1 MSKVKY
7 IGRFASFA
15 LALSVAAVHPALA
28 DTIYNATGGA
38 PNGGDPLNPTTG
50 AGPVLADRFV
60 SPFSGTLGSITLNLR
75 LTPGT
80 TAAQGFTVDLFS
92 DAGATGPGAVLFQV
106 ATVLDSSLSSDF
118 SLLTFSPTSTFQL
131 DGGQSYYIGVQDNG
145 SNAVLG
151 NTLDPN
157 VLGRP
162 DVAAGASY
170 YNNGGVQ
177 ANAGGPYEISVD
189 ASPVP
194 EPASF
199 TLLLT
204 GVGVLGGAVRRRIVR
219 ARSV

>member
-1 MSKVKY
+1 MSKLKY
-7 IGRFASFA
+7 IGRFASLA

-38 PNGGDPLNPTTG
+38 ENGGDPLNPTTG

-60 SPFSGTLGSITLNLR
+60 SPFSGTLGSVTLNLR
-75 LTPGT
+75 LPDTGVGS
-80 TAAQGFTVDLFS
+80 GFTVDLFS
-92 DAGATGPGAVLFQV
+92 DTGATGPGAVLFQV
-106 ATVLDSSLSSDF
+106 ASVLDSSLSSNF
-118 SLLTFSPTSTFQL
+118 SLLTFSPTSNFQL
-131 DGGQSYYIGVQDNG
+131 DGGQSYYIGVQDGG

-162 DVAAGASY
+162 DITAGASY

-177 ANAGGPYEISVD
+177 VNAGGPYEISVD

-204 GVGVLGGAVRRRIVR
+204 GVGVLGGAVRRRIVA